1 MLGSILSIIKRT
13 KSFSTKIFFWLLLS
27 SLLIDSIHSQTPFI
41 HSNHNR
47 SSSNSHLD
55 PISYFH
61 HLFSQAIPL
70 KLEPSRTKVFL
81 ITSSPLSNINEKN
94 TNNNNNNST
103 DPFQSSSLLSSS
115 SSSSPLI
122 SSTIS
127 TVSNHNETDLI
138 FNSVGQPVERRK
150 SIYMLFPREQLL
162 TSASDTINNNR
173 SIGNDSQLLTNPF
186 SSAPYQSSNDFINTL
201 IQNVFSDLTLQ
212 SLPPE
217 EILFGKLPIR
227 SNSNSNQSS
236 SSSSIFQLN
245 TDEIFGPNNTV
256 SNQSISSIPKEFSTT
271 PSITNSNNYQ
281 PNPPF
286 NITPSPISISDN
298 WRYPPIPPRYEAG
311 VQYSEPDEPMLG
323 LERDAYNVDLTRLS
337 STIGRQAS
345 NRISDNPTTTTIVS
359 DNFNNRL
366 NPTTI
371 PINNFDS
378 PSLPSTR
385 STEIPDLRRV
395 LNRTL
400 SNTSRAPN
408 LVLHEQYSDVDSNP
422 KRTQINSYEFSNR
435 NYSEIQNNFGLSLKP
450 TTATTSTA
458 SLAKPLLKIS
468 QPSINEDSPIDQ
480 SLIRTQ
486 RPLILDTT
494 THNDQL
500 YRTVWPFLNPNL
512 ATTRANISKI
522 SPNTWSHSPL
532 NYLQNPNISIYERVW
547 PVVQPQTFKH
557 NSTSNRSNWLRIDPR
572 KNNNFTSILAKWE
585 QSNRLHFRNHSS
597 HLNDWPRIKV
607 RNYSLPYQTNSLL
620 NSTYHPKVI
629 PIPATS
635 TLSRADPIFRTT
647 RPNLLNLNGLTVP
660 GFSTSDLSIEK
671 VFHPN
676 TSTTQKFNFE
686 DNYDFQGTSVSP
698 PYDLTNPTHSV
709 AIEINRKQST
719 ESPSLDQARLQAIYS
734 SISQRSKPR
743 LHSSSSSSSRLSSNV
758 VNDSEQDSVMISSA
772 IAQNL
777 VNIISLPNYK
787 FYLGKKGQL

>member
-1 MLGSILSIIKRT
+1 
-13 KSFSTKIFFWLLLS
+13 
-27 SLLIDSIHSQTPFI
+27 
-41 HSNHNR
+41 
-47 SSSNSHLD
+47 
-55 PISYFH
+55 
-61 HLFSQAIPL
+61 
-70 KLEPSRTKVFL
+70 
-81 ITSSPLSNINEKN
+81 
-94 TNNNNNNST
+94 
-103 DPFQSSSLLSSS
+103 
-115 SSSSPLI
+115 
-122 SSTIS
+122 
-127 TVSNHNETDLI
+127 
-138 FNSVGQPVERRK
+138 
-150 SIYMLFPREQLL
+150 MLFPREQLL

-422 KRTQINSYEFSNR
+422 KRTQINSYEFPNLNNSSKSRSNGKLPATPALTNRRKVLAERLARQKLKLKSSNR
-435 NYSEIQNNFGLSLKP
+435 IEKND
-450 TTATTSTA
+450 
-458 SLAKPLLKIS
+458 
-468 QPSINEDSPIDQ
+468 INEDNVSENGDCKESNPKKK
-480 SLIRTQ
+480 SS
-486 RPLILDTT
+486 
-494 THNDQL
+494 NDNQK
-500 YRTVWPFLNPNL
+500 NENEIK
-512 ATTRANISKI
+512 NEKKNDSK
-522 SPNTWSHSPL
+522 SQKSNFVKQPSPL
-532 NYLQNPNISIYERVW
+532 SNDRKIEIEVPKSKNFSIGPPPEFWR
-547 PVVQPQTFKH
+547 KH
-557 NSTSNRSNWLRIDPR
+557 NKIVDDIMVTDVTTNDSTITVRECRTPQGFFKERTEMKSIAVSTID
-572 KNNNFTSILAKWE
+572 
-585 QSNRLHFRNHSS
+585 
-597 HLNDWPRIKV
+597 
-607 RNYSLPYQTNSLL
+607 
-620 NSTYHPKVI
+620 NSTE
-629 PIPATS
+629 
-635 TLSRADPIFRTT
+635 
-647 RPNLLNLNGLTVP
+647 TVP
-660 GFSTSDLSIEK
+660 
-671 VFHPN
+671 
-676 TSTTQKFNFE
+676 
-686 DNYDFQGTSVSP
+686 
-698 PYDLTNPTHSV
+698 
-709 AIEINRKQST
+709 
-719 ESPSLDQARLQAIYS
+719 
-734 SISQRSKPR
+734 SK
-743 LHSSSSSSSRLSSNV
+743 
-758 VNDSEQDSVMISSA
+758 
-772 IAQNL
+772 
-777 VNIISLPNYK
+777 
-787 FYLGKKGQL
+787 